1 MIRKIILTLAI
12 AVTITACSPQ
22 SGVSATQAKVT
33 GNVIKAHE
41 PVQKVNNQET
51 ISPKIKVKTIAATV
65 PASTHTPKQKPQP
78 TKAVSTVERNLINHM
93 IGQKVSKT
101 NASKWAKLIIEHCNA
116 YGVDPYTILAMIQVE
131 SGYNPNEVGPSH
143 DTGLLQILPSTQ
155 KYMRISGS
163 LFNPSINI
171 EIGAKYLAYNQK
183 RFGNDLGII
192 AYNQGE
198 GNLSRGTYSKKYLAR
213 VNKVLATIDR

>member
-1 MIRKIILTLAI
+1 MIKKIILTLAI

-22 SGVSATQAKVT
+22 GGVLATQAT
-33 GNVIKAHE
+33 PAESVIKAHE

-65 PASTHTPKQKPQP
+65 PASTHTSKQKPQP

-93 IGQKVSKT
+93 TGQKVSKT
-101 NASKWAKLIIEHCNA
+101 NASKWTKLIIKHCNA

-183 RFGNDLGII
+183 RFGKDLGII

-213 VNKVLATIDR
+213 VNKVLATIER